1 MNYCNKCR
9 FYQKTVFTQPKC
21 NRVSNYHV
29 IKKKNV
35 PFTLEE
41 SFRICKGYF
50 FEHEKSDMCKTHDD
64 LFSGDMTDEPPPSSG
79 H

>member
-9 FYQKTVFTQPKC
+9 FYQKTLFVPPKC
-21 NRVSNYHV
+21 TRISNYHLL
-29 IKKKNV
+29 KKKDV
-35 PFTLEE
+35 PFSIEE

-50 FEHEKSDMCKTHDD
+50 FEKKSGE
-64 LFSGDMTDEPPPSSG
+64 SSDEPAPPSSG

>member
-9 FYQKTVFTQPKC
+9 FYQKTLFTPPKC
-21 NRVSNYHV
+21 NRVSNYSV
-29 IKKKNV
+29 VKKKNV

-50 FEHEKSDMCKTHDD
+50 FELCKTHDD
-64 LFSGDMTDEPPPSSG
+64 IFSGDMTDEPPPSSG